1 MLEELCLSLQ
11 LGEVGLQLAFKFGE
25 TGIPTQQAHPGT
37 TVRFLDLLEIIMDCN
52 FSSPWVAIMYEF
64 IIKIIYTFK

>member
-52 FSSPWVAIMYEF
+52 FSSP
-64 IIKIIYTFK
+64 